1 VTFHLPD
8 TLVHW
13 LLVGSSAATVL
24 FFAGGLTLY
33 FERSR
38 RPAWVLLIHYAS
50 VVLAAIQ
57 VAVLFVLP
65 TRADPVV
72 AVAFAMYIAAI
83 LLFLSAIEAAN
94 RSRLRLQRSFVDYPL
109 PDRLITDGPY
119 RWVRHPF
126 GVGYLLAAFA
136 TPIAIDHWLPW
147 LITAPLSVLV
157 IAAAVREEHV
167 WLSSPARAEEY
178 REYRRKTGMFI
189 PFIGRDVR

>member
-1 VTFHLPD
+1 VTFHLPE
-8 TLVHW
+8 TLIHW

-33 FERSR
+33 FERSP

-50 VVLAAIQ
+50 VVLSVVQ
-57 VAVLFVLP
+57 VAVLFVFP
-65 TRADPVV
+65 TRLEPFV
-72 AVAFAMYIAAI
+72 AAAIAMFTAAI
-83 LLFLSAIEAAN
+83 LLFLSSIEAAN

-126 GVGYLLAAFA
+126 GVGYLLAALA
-136 TPIAIDHWLPW
+136 TPIAIDHWLPL
-147 LITAPLSVLV
+147 LIAAPLVAFV
-157 IAAAVREEHV
+157 IAAAVREEQV
-167 WLSSPARAEEY
+167 WLSSPARSDEY

>member
-1 VTFHLPD
+1 MTLHLPH
-8 TLVHW
+8 TLIHW

-33 FERSR
+33 FERSP
-38 RPAWVLLIHYAS
+38 RPAWVVLIHYAS
-50 VVLAAIQ
+50 VVLSLMQ
-57 VAVLFVLP
+57 VAVLFVFD
-65 TRADPVV
+65 TRPEPVV
-72 AVAFAMYIAAI
+72 AVAIAMYTAAI

-147 LITAPLSVLV
+147 LITAPLAVFA
-157 IAAAVREEHV
+157 IAAAMREERV
-167 WLSSPARAEEY
+167 WLASPARSEEY

>member
-1 VTFHLPD
+1 VL
-8 TLVHW
+8 
-13 LLVGSSAATVL
+13 SAM
-24 FFAGGLTLY
+24 
-33 FERSR
+33 
-38 RPAWVLLIHYAS
+38 
-50 VVLAAIQ
+50 Q

-65 TRADPVV
+65 TRPDPFV
-72 AVAFAMYIAAI
+72 AAAIGMFTAAI

-136 TPIAIDHWLPW
+136 TPLAIDHWLPMV
-147 LITAPLSVLV
+147 IAAPLVMFV
-157 IAAAVREEHV
+157 IAAAVREEQV
-167 WLSSPARAEEY
+167 WLSSPARSEEY

-189 PFIGRDVR
+189 PFIGRDR

>member
-1 VTFHLPD
+1 MTFHLPE
-8 TLVHW
+8 TLIHW
-13 LLVGSSAATVL
+13 LLVGASAATVL
-24 FFAGGLTLY
+24 FFSGGLTLY
-33 FERSR
+33 FERSP

-50 VVLAAIQ
+50 VVLSVMQ
-57 VAVLFVLP
+57 VAALFVFN
-65 TRADPVV
+65 TRGDLFV
-72 AVAFAMYIAAI
+72 AVAIAMDTSAI

-136 TPIAIDHWLPW
+136 TPIAIDHWLPL
-147 LITAPLSVLV
+147 LIAAPLVALV
-157 IAAAVREEHV
+157 IAAAVREERV
-167 WLSSPARAEEY
+167 WLSSPARSDDY
-178 REYRRKTGMFI
+178 REYRRTTGMFI